1 MESKSLLE
9 KKSTTSRE
17 SKSKTFLQSVIGGVV
32 AAGLVAAW
40 LIVYLKP
47 ILSEKYE
54 EQDLKNNIQVL
65 KISKERYGLNTAN
78 AELKQKQAE
87 PSDEVNTLQENYND
101 LQVQYA
107 SLENDQKKSLVK
119 NIRTR

>member
-54 EQDLKNNIQVL
+54 DLKNNIQVL